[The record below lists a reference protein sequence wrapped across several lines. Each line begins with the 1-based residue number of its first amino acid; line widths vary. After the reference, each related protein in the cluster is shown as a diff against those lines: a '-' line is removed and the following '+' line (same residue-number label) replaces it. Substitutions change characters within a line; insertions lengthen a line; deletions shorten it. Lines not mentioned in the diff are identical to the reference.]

1 MRPAL
6 LVIVVAAL
14 LAGCGSAP
22 GAPEDGRLH
31 VAATTTQVADFARH
45 VAGTRAEVTGILHPN
60 ADPHAFEL
68 RPHDVRAVREAGLV
82 VRSGGELDD
91 WLQEAIDAAGTRAPV
106 LDLAGRVTLLDGD
119 PHWWQD
125 PRNAVRAVA
134 ALRDAMSAADPA
146 GAEEYARNAAAYTA
160 RLERL
165 DRATAAC
172 IGRLAPAQR
181 TLVTT
186 HDALGAYAHRYGLR
200 IVGAVIPS
208 RSTVAQPSVGDV
220 DALIATI
227 RRTGVRAVFAEN
239 GVRPDVEEAIAHAAG
254 AQVGRALWTDTLGP
268 AGSGGTDY
276 LAAMAANTAAI
287 VDGLSGGTVHCRPEA

>member
-1 MRPAL
+1 MRPTVL
-6 LVIVVAAL
+6 LILAAV

-22 GAPEDGRLH
+22 GGPDDGRLH
-31 VAATTTQVADFARH
+31 VAATTTQVADLARH
-45 VAGTRAEVTGILHPN
+45 VAGTRAEVTGILRPS

-68 RPHDVRAVREAGLV
+68 RPHDVRAVRDAGLV

-91 WLQEAIDAAGTRAPV
+91 WLQAAIDAAGTRAPV
-106 LDLAGRVTLLDGD
+106 LDLADHVTLLDGD

-125 PRNAVRAVA
+125 PRNAIRAVA
-134 ALRDAMSAADPA
+134 ALRDAMTRADPA
-146 GAEEYARNAAAYTA
+146 GARDYARNAAAYSA

-172 IGRLAPAQR
+172 IDLLAPAQR

-220 DALIATI
+220 DSLISTI

-239 GVRPDVEEAIAHAAG
+239 GVRPDVEQAIADAAG

-268 AGSGGTDY
+268 AGSGGSTY
-276 LAAMAANTAAI
+276 LAAMAANTDAI
-287 VDGLSGGTVHCRPEA
+287 VAGLSGGAVHCRPDA

>member
-1 MRPAL
+1 MRSAVL
-6 LVIVVAAL
+6 LILAAA

-22 GAPEDGRLH
+22 GGPDDGRLH
-31 VAATTTQVADFARH
+31 VAATTTQVADLARH
-45 VAGTRAEVTGILHPN
+45 VAGKRAEVSGILRPS
-60 ADPHAFEL
+60 ADPHDFEL
-68 RPHDVRAVREAGLV
+68 RPHDVRAVRDAGLV

-91 WLQEAIDAAGTRAPV
+91 WLSDAIDAAGTRAPV
-106 LDLAGRVTLLDGD
+106 LDLAGNVTLLDGD

-134 ALRDAMSAADPA
+134 ALRDAMTRADPG
-146 GAEEYARNAAAYTA
+146 GAREYARNAAAYST

-172 IGRLAPAQR
+172 IDKLSPAQR

-220 DALIATI
+220 DSLISTI
-227 RRTGVRAVFAEN
+227 RRLGVRAVFAEN
-239 GVRPDVEEAIAHAAG
+239 GVRPDVEQAIADAAG
-254 AQVGRALWTDTLGP
+254 AQVGRALWADTLGA
-268 AGSGGTDY
+268 AGSGGSTY
-276 LAAMAANTAAI
+276 LAAMAANTDAI
-287 VDGLSGGTVHCRPEA
+287 VAGLSGGAVHCRPEA